1 MFWWTST
8 ANKIQ
13 AFGCLWKHCWVKWE
27 SSDAECLILFTH
39 FIALFLLLL
48 WRGYISSS
56 LCVFDSCNPQISPR
70 PPPLCSS
77 ICGHIVINSGDIH
90 FYTATKYAVSALTEG
105 LRQELREAKTHIRA
119 TVRFQ
124 CRSFRNWGWHF
135 NALTSTHWFHR
146 L

>member
-27 SSDAECLILFTH
+27 SSGTECLTLFSH
-39 FIALFLLLL
+39 FIGLVLLLL
-48 WRGYISSS
+48 WWGYISSS
-56 LCVFDSCNPQISPR
+56 LYVFDSHNPQISP
-70 PPPLCSS
+70 PPFCSS

-124 CRSFRNWGWHF
+124 CLSFRNRGRDFH
-135 NALTSTHWFHR
+135 ALTSINWFCR